1 VSALVEHR
9 DLLPTFIEAA
19 GKQPAPTG
27 DRRSLRQRMLGR
39 SGEREY
45 VVAELG
51 QTIAVRTADH
61 KLIVDRGGGQGRLFD
76 LARDPGELHDVAAE
90 DPATVKRLESYLR
103 RWRAGLHPIPAGAE
117 TLDDETVEG
126 LRALGYL

>member
-1 VSALVEHR
+1 
-9 DLLPTFIEAA
+9 
-19 GKQPAPTG
+19 
-27 DRRSLRQRMLGR
+27 
-39 SGEREY
+39 

-51 QTIAVRTADH
+51 DTVAVRTADH
-61 KLIVDRGGGQGRLFD
+61 KLIVERGGGEGRLFD
-76 LARDPGELHDVAAE
+76 LAVDPGELHDVSAG
-90 DPATVKRLESYLR
+90 DPVTVQRLEGYLR